1 MKRISLVFL
10 FALLLAH
17 VHVPGEAYA
26 QEPIPPNCRWENGE
40 FVCDEGGGGGGDD
53 DGGTCASGTHI
64 ESAYRENSGGVCVIE
79 DWEVDNCTGER
90 IRLVGWS
97 FTNPRGPCSRV
108 PANNPCET
116 LVVGPGGITCGTR
129 WELEARVGFP
139 VTYLDLRPYPATL
152 VRWPTAARNGGMSSA
167 SGSGSLDYLPNGG
180 RSAGNPRPGD
190 WRFLT
195 LTLTLR
201 PAMERMELTLP
212 NIGTFSLLE
221 KGTTG
226 QPTIFHWEVPSHP
239 AAGGGPLAGT
249 ISGLDELP
257 TDIPVFVGQAR
268 SPYRL
273 FWQLSWEE
281 YTLLY
286 EDSCVA
292 GSDGDGNY
300 TCRTTDDALNNDG
313 HWARIVVGAEWEGH
327 GQNGEILPLQVSNLP
342 TSLMADLNRD
352 GTPDAYWNTNVTIR
366 RMNDAN
372 FISDPVWRRSWN
384 WGGIVYWAVREGQG
398 QIGWPGVP

>member
-1 MKRISLVFL
+1 
-10 FALLLAH
+10 
-17 VHVPGEAYA
+17 
-26 QEPIPPNCRWENGE
+26 
-40 FVCDEGGGGGGDD
+40 
-53 DGGTCASGTHI
+53 
-64 ESAYRENSGGVCVIE
+64 
-79 DWEVDNCTGER
+79 
-90 IRLVGWS
+90 
-97 FTNPRGPCSRV
+97 
-108 PANNPCET
+108 
-116 LVVGPGGITCGTR
+116 
-129 WELEARVGFP
+129 
-139 VTYLDLRPYPATL
+139 
-152 VRWPTAARNGGMSSA
+152 
-167 SGSGSLDYLPNGG
+167 
-180 RSAGNPRPGD
+180 
-190 WRFLT
+190 
-195 LTLTLR
+195 
-201 PAMERMELTLP
+201 
-212 NIGTFSLLE
+212 
-221 KGTTG
+221 
-226 QPTIFHWEVPSHP
+226 
-239 AAGGGPLAGT
+239 
-249 ISGLDELP
+249 
-257 TDIPVFVGQAR
+257 VFVGQAR

-313 HWARIVVGAEWEGH
+313 NWARIVVGAEWEGH